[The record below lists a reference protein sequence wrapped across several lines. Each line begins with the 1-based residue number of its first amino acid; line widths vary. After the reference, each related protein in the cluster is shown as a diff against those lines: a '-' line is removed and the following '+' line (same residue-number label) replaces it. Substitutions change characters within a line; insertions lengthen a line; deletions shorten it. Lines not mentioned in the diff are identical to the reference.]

1 MFLFSS
7 RNDLGAQAEI
17 ACTGTQNTTVATN
30 TSFTLKC
37 GRAPRVILKKK
48 TTKKQGL
55 ENKCLGGI
63 LEQPR
68 ACGWWTSQK
77 ASHNNV
83 CLHHPFIS

>member
-48 TTKKQGL
+48 NNKKTG
-55 ENKCLGGI
+55 
-63 LEQPR
+63 PR
-68 ACGWWTSQK
+68 K
-77 ASHNNV
+77 
-83 CLHHPFIS
+83 